1 MRIVG
6 LLCNAIV
13 LLLALAALSSSQ
25 IERTDTTASVDP
37 VLVRKIRAGDY
48 QAIIEAGSSGNHNY
62 ISDLKELEKS
72 WKMTNR
78 GASMALAKLGE
89 ADEQR
94 RVWCNSLGEYN
105 PLPTFEYIG
114 GWYGIQASTHFLL
127 PEAQRKWRKMRAE
140 ERPSDITPP
149 PSTAFWALVA
159 LSRLIPN
166 PPNNMKITEGSG
178 LGFNMEDA
186 DPHLEA
192 LKPYIMHWQ
201 EWISQHRGDLS
212 KLEPTGDGVD
222 FSPRACKKSQTRKS
236 HP

>member
-1 MRIVG
+1 MRIIG

-13 LLLALAALSSSQ
+13 LLLALAAPSSSQ

-62 ISDLKELEKS
+62 ISALKELEKS
-72 WKMTNR
+72 RKMTNR

-114 GWYGIQASTHFLL
+114 GWYGIQASNHFLL
-127 PEAQRKWRKMRAE
+127 PEAQRKWRKMRAK
-140 ERPSDITPP
+140 ERPSDISPP

-159 LSRLIPN
+159 LSRLVPN
-166 PPNNMKITEGSG
+166 PPNDMKIAEGSG

-186 DPHLEA
+186 DQHLEA
-192 LKPYIMHWQ
+192 LKPYIMQWQ
-201 EWISQHRGDLS
+201 AWISEQKEELS
-212 KLEPTGDGVD
+212 MLQPSGEGMD
-222 FSPRACKKSQTRKS
+222 FSPRPCKKSQTRKS